1 MGENFIKCEY
11 EHEFERIDKAKEK
24 KEENIILKA
33 LFFETEKLSKL
44 RKS

>member
-1 MGENFIKCEY
+1 MGEIFIKLEH

-33 LFFETEKLSKL
+33 LSFEIDKLSKL